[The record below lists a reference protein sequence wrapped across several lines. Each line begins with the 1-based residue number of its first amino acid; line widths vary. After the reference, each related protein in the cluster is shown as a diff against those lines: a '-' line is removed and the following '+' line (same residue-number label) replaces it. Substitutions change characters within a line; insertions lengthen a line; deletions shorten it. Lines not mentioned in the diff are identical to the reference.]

1 MEAVASAPPWMPEDD
16 LRLKD
21 AMETGASL
29 EALARGAVRFSR
41 KFTIGELRERW
52 CSLLYDTDVSA
63 EASARLVKLE
73 GCNSNSASKASR
85 FSRSR
90 GLQRKSDS
98 IRKHY
103 YAMQKRLGDVNSV
116 DPDSYQKEFFDR
128 NFLFRPDID
137 NGEAFEENFGAGDHN
152 QPLFLDCDV
161 DNGDAAN
168 AFHGGGRV
176 SIGNHGA
183 EGGGERVSIGNQGVE
198 GGGECVPIGN
208 HVVEGFVG
216 EGCSNEF
223 VEQVS
228 LLPGNELGE
237 NAFCRDNACQDLPSN
252 RDDAIDFGNA
262 LDAEDI
268 GPSHASIDE
277 PLWKT
282 IEDVRAP
289 EMPMDVS
296 MGVNGEDAK
305 KTLVV
310 TDDMDVDNI
319 GSSQYDD
326 IHSEEVFNDELI
338 RSVTVSGGDYAD
350 IDLANEY
357 ELAFMYAS
365 GKESIDK
372 SSSEN
377 LNPISLSK
385 TKDVHENDVPSH
397 SGQDLPPK
405 LVSDS
410 FQVVTD
416 NMQAAEMDVAAE
428 LSHSG
433 QDDQRVISC
442 SEANMTAST
451 SVPHPLTPERNHE
464 EMICTLNTEDPE
476 IPCNDDI
483 FPSTATVHAVGEP
496 TLKGAHELASS
507 TGKRKCDQQRKEE
520 DPARPFKVPRMVG
533 YDTSAENSPNH
544 ALGSFGVKAPYGDS
558 KCVASVSKHD
568 KNVIADQSQSR
579 SAHAPSKSITN
590 QGLKEEGLEAPF
602 TIAELAPLCAEG
614 STTFPEPE
622 ANPSV
627 LDREES
633 EEEYD
638 DDADIPCYSDIEAM
652 ASINSSILE
661 MDLYPL
667 DQDSYI
673 SSEVL
678 EYQNEDSKRK
688 IMRLEQCA
696 RSSMQRTLASKGA
709 LAVLY
714 GNQIKEYIMKTEVI
728 IGRSTEDNEV
738 DIDLGK
744 EGRHKKISRRQA
756 LIKMEGDGSFSLK
769 NLGKSSIF
777 LNGEEVASGQRVSL
791 SSSNLIEIRD
801 MYFNLETNHKSAR
814 QYLGRIGQQSED
826 KHTKFEWSPERGP

>member
-52 CSLLYDTDVSA
+52 CSLLYDADVSA
-63 EASARLVKLE
+63 EASARLAKLE

-103 YAMQKRLGDVNSV
+103 YAMQKIERRLGDVNSV
-116 DPDSYQKEFFDR
+116 DPDSYQKDFFDR

-137 NGEAFEENFGAGDHN
+137 NGEALEENFGAGDHN

-168 AFHGGGRV
+168 AFRGGERV

-183 EGGGERVSIGNQGVE
+183 EGGGE
-198 GGGECVPIGN
+198 CVPIGN
-208 HVVEGFVG
+208 YVVEGVVG

-228 LLPGNELGE
+228 LLPGNKLGE
-237 NAFCRDNACQDLPSN
+237 NAFCHDNACQDLPAHG
-252 RDDAIDFGNA
+252 DDAIDFGNA

-268 GPSHASIDE
+268 GPSHASVDE

-296 MGVNGEDAK
+296 VGVNGEDAE

-350 IDLANEY
+350 IDLVNEY

-405 LVSDS
+405 LISDS
-410 FQVVTD
+410 CQVVTD

-433 QDDQRVISC
+433 QDDQCVISC

-451 SVPHPLTPERNHE
+451 SVPYPLTPELNHE

-520 DPARPFKVPRMVG
+520 DPARPFKVPQMVG
-533 YDTSAENSPNH
+533 YDTSTEDSPNH
-544 ALGSFGVKAPYGDS
+544 ALGSFGVKALYGDS

-590 QGLKEEGLEAPF
+590 QGLKEEGVEAPF

-633 EEEYD
+633 EEKSD

-652 ASINSSILE
+652 ILE

-709 LAVLY
+709 LAILY
-714 GNQIKEYIMKTEVI
+714 GNQIKEYIKKTEVI

-756 LIKMEGDGSFSLK
+756 FIKMEGDGSFSLK

-801 MYFNLETNHKSAR
+801 MYFNFETNHKSVR
-814 QYLGRIGQQSED
+814 QYLGRIGQKSED

>member
-52 CSLLYDTDVSA
+52 CSLLYDADVSA

-168 AFHGGGRV
+168 TFHGGERV

-183 EGGGERVSIGNQGVE
+183 KGGGELVSIGNHGVEGGGECVSIGNQGVE

-208 HVVEGFVG
+208 HVVEGVVG

-228 LLPGNELGE
+228 LMPGNELGE
-237 NAFCRDNACQDLPSN
+237 NAFCRDNACQDLPSH

-268 GPSHASIDE
+268 GPSHASVDE

-365 GKESIDK
+365 CKESMDK

-405 LVSDS
+405 FVSDS
-410 FQVVTD
+410 CQVVTD

-433 QDDQRVISC
+433 QDDQHVISC

-464 EMICTLNTEDPE
+464 EMICTLNSEDPE

-520 DPARPFKVPRMVG
+520 DPARPFKVPRMAG

-652 ASINSSILE
+652 ILE

-714 GNQIKEYIMKTEVI
+714 GNQIKEYIKKTEVCLF
-728 IGRSTEDNEV
+728 G
-738 DIDLGK
+738 L
-744 EGRHKKISRRQA
+744 
-756 LIKMEGDGSFSLK
+756 
-769 NLGKSSIF
+769 
-777 LNGEEVASGQRVSL
+777 
-791 SSSNLIEIRD
+791 
-801 MYFNLETNHKSAR
+801 
-814 QYLGRIGQQSED
+814 
-826 KHTKFEWSPERGP
+826 